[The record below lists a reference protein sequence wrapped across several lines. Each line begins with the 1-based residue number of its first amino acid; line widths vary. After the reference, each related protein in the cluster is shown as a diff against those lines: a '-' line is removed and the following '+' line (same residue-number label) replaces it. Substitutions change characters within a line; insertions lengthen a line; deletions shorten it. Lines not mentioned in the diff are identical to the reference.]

1 MKKINFYCLVALS
14 FLGACASE
22 NQVSNVEVV
31 TPKNVNNSS
40 AAANESIAANIPPKT
55 NVVIPPQNNL
65 PTPLPPLSKP
75 ATGEIIFAPSSFV
88 SLPNWGITDL
98 SAARKSLINSC
109 AAIIKKSA
117 NNFLSDKAQYAGRIS
132 DWLEVCNLAKQNDI
146 SDREFFENYFQAWE
160 VKTENSNTGRLT
172 SYFEPVISGSFTPD
186 NINSEALYEK
196 PKDLLTIDLGDFDP
210 SLRAK
215 TIVGRISG
223 NNFIPYLKR
232 GDINPTNTKPIF
244 YTNIGDAISLQI
256 QGSGRIN
263 MNDGKQYR
271 AIFTATNGQ
280 PFSSPASE
288 LIRRGIMELS
298 QASAGNVKKWFETAD
313 PKLAREIINSN
324 PRTVFYELQELK
336 DPNVGPKGSQG
347 VPLVAGG
354 SMAIDPSYHAYGVPI
369 FVSAYSGR
377 IKDTQNISRLVI
389 TQDTGGAIKG
399 PIRGD
404 LFWGTGVEAG
414 LMAGKVNHDAN
425 FWVILPKKID
435 PTITN
440 PKPKSV
446 AGK

>member
-22 NQVSNVEVV
+22 NQVSNVEIV
-31 TPKNVNNSS
+31 TPKSVSNSS
-40 AAANESIAANIPPKT
+40 AAANESVAANIPPKPS
-55 NVVIPPQNNL
+55 VIVPPQNNL
-65 PTPLPPLSKP
+65 PNPLPPLAKP
-75 ATGEIIFAPSSFV
+75 ATGEIIFSPSIFA

-132 DWLEVCNLAKQNDI
+132 DWLEVCNLAKQNNI
-146 SDREFFENYFQAWE
+146 SEREFFENYFQAWE
-160 VKTENSNTGRLT
+160 VKTENSNVGRLT
-172 SYFEPVISGSFTPD
+172 SYFEPIISGSFTPD
-186 NINSEALYEK
+186 IINTEALYEK
-196 PKDLLTIDLGDFDP
+196 PKDLLTIELGDFDP
-210 SLRAK
+210 SLKAK

-232 GDINPTNTKPIF
+232 ADINPSNTKPIF

-336 DPNVGPKGSQG
+336 DPNIGPKGSQG

-440 PKPKSV
+440 PKPKTV